1 MNVQHIGQLPPKVSH
16 DPTTDNLKGK
26 RLDEFE
32 SAQHTK
38 FSGKLLSDLIFVE
51 VCAGSARLTRTARD
65 FGFNGIAIDH
75 TTQRSCGVDIC
86 IFELEDPLQVDEL
99 CNFLESEADNIAAVW
114 IAPSCGTASKARE
127 RKLPQLAKL
136 GIEVP
141 IPLRSQEQPDQID
154 WRKPICF
161 TPQWKKLHRPHV
173 EHTFLLA
180 LRTQGT
186 ATTGAQRP

>member
-1 MNVQHIGQLPPKVSH
+1 M
-16 DPTTDNLKGK
+16 
-26 RLDEFE
+26 DEFE

-154 WRKPICF
+154 GLAD
-161 TPQWKKLHRPHV
+161 TNKLKV
-173 EHTFLLA
+173 EKANLLY
-180 LRTQGT
+180 T
-186 ATTGAQRP
+186 AVEKIAQDRMSSTHFYWH